1 MGIFTLFYLGLMDLA
16 KVFLDP
22 LDNEEYHAGLC
33 QMDLTVLIRE
43 SNGAARLWMNAAQK
57 LPP

>member
-22 LDNEEYHAGLC
+22 LDNENYHDGC
-33 QMDLTVLIRE
+33 VKMDLTVLIRE
-43 SNGAARLWMNAAQK
+43 LNGASSRWINVAQK
-57 LPP
+57 LP